1 MLDKG
6 VPVVVSFY
14 YRKKEGFN
22 MKKVTTG
29 QQLYLFSMKDDGK
42 VTSKEVFVI
51 DHNKSSI
58 YIGYHKEDEKSRYLK
73 IKTSGS
79 FPEMMKSN
87 PLEFYYVSDDKDFGK
102 RWEKNVYDR
111 RMHKASILKSF
122 NLLFYTKHTVE
133 DYKKVDDFLKEVV
146 QGSTNG

>member
-1 MLDKG
+1 MFDKAYQLWYA
-6 VPVVVSFY
+6 FIIE
-14 YRKKEGFN
+14 KEEGFN

-29 QQLYLFSMKDDGK
+29 QQLYLFSINDGK
-42 VTSKEVFVI
+42 VTSKDVFVI
-51 DHNKSSI
+51 DHNNSSI
-58 YIGYHKEDEKSRYLK
+58 YIGYHKDDEKSSYLK

-87 PLEFYYVSDDKDFGK
+87 YLELYYVSDDKDFGK
-102 RWEKNVYDR
+102 HWEKDVHDR

-146 QGSTNG
+146 RGSTNG

>member
-1 MLDKG
+1 
-6 VPVVVSFY
+6 
-14 YRKKEGFN
+14 
-22 MKKVTTG
+22 MKKVKTG
-29 QQLYLFSMKDDGK
+29 QQLYLFSMNDEGK
-42 VTSKEVFVI
+42 VKSKEVFVI

-58 YIGYHKEDEKSRYLK
+58 YIGYHKDDEKNSYLK

-87 PLEFYYVSDDKDFGK
+87 PLDLYYVSDDKDYGK
-102 RWEKNVYDR
+102 SWEKNVYDR

-146 QGSTNG
+146 QGSTHE